1 MFALVSRYRIDVAVL
16 LENGYA
22 HHGGAPDQPCAP
34 SGNEH
39 AQAFI
44 LNHGF
49 ERIKPLI
56 RFHDIWIIDG
66 LRQNLVYLG

>member
-1 MFALVSRYRIDVAVL
+1 MRATAARQINHALHQVMSTLR
-16 LENGYA
+16 
-22 HHGGAPDQPCAP
+22 
-34 SGNEH
+34 
-39 AQAFI
+39 AFI